1 MRLVMNMGVKMEM
14 KIEISVRTRKGTKIG
29 VRNM

>member
-14 KIEISVRTRKGTKIG
+14 TIEISVRTRKGTKIG
-29 VRNM
+29 VRNV